1 MGGGYK
7 SLLCDADC
15 GLQPFGDTKMKSTQQ
30 GFTLIE
36 LVMVIVILGILAAT
50 AIPRFVNLSGQARQA
65 SVEGL
70 AGSISSAFAINFA
83 AVSAGGAGVDLGGN
97 AELCNEATINSILT
111 TPISFTDYRISAG
124 TGALDCSAAGTAAG
138 ATTVCTLQDTTITA
152 GNPGLS
158 ADFTAICAK

>member
-1 MGGGYK
+1 MGGDYK

-50 AIPRFVNLSGQARQA
+50 AIPRFVNLSSQARQA

-83 AVSAGGAGVDLGGN
+83 AVSAGGAGINLGTD
-97 AELCNEATINSILT
+97 AELCDATTINGLLT
-111 TPISFTDYRISAG
+111 TPIDFTTDYQIIG
-124 TGALDCSAAGTAAG
+124 TGTLNCQTGAAGDTAACTIQDQT
-138 ATTVCTLQDTTITA
+138 ATGTA
-152 GNPGLS
+152 LS
-158 ADFTAICAK
+158 ASFTAICAK